1 MAGLAG
7 SDRVL
12 EIDRVAAYLLGPVPE
27 GEEGGVA
34 GLEVRVRRV
43 DVVETA
49 GDGAGRERAGSP
61 FEQRASCRVHTR
73 DWSRRSIRVIILEVI
88 FVNRNARWSGL
99 LTITGDIAN

>member
-1 MAGLAG
+1 VAGLAG

-49 GDGAGRERAGSP
+49 GDGAGRERAGP
-61 FEQRASCRVHTR
+61 P
-73 DWSRRSIRVIILEVI
+73 
-88 FVNRNARWSGL
+88 
-99 LTITGDIAN
+99 